1 MPEVQKKVSDQGS
14 VGLSFEYF
22 WLRGCGEFSRP
33 ILKQDKTKPKQS
45 RLKQEFLSSDN
56 SINLQVSICLKMSFV
71 FIDLLSRII
80 NQIMECTLTQIM
92 FPCYMT
98 KYLQITFI
106 R

>member
-45 RLKQEFLSSDN
+45 GFKQEFLSSDN

>member
-1 MPEVQKKVSDQGS
+1 MSEVQKKASDQGS

-22 WLRGCGEFSRP
+22 WLRGCEEFTRP

-45 RLKQEFLSSDN
+45 RFKQEFLSSDN

-80 NQIMECTLTQIM
+80 SQIMEMHTYTNHVSLLYDEVSANCI
-92 FPCYMT
+92 Y
-98 KYLQITFI
+98 
-106 R
+106 